1 MKTGLVLIDI
11 QNDYFPGGR
20 CELHEPL
27 KAVENAEKVLD
38 FFRKAN
44 LSVFHVQH
52 ISVKE
57 GATFFLPNTEGV
69 KIHPHVAPRKNEY
82 VVQKNYPNSFRKTN
96 LLQLLQREG
105 IEHLV
110 ICGMMTHMCID
121 TTVRAASDLEFECTV
136 IEDACTT
143 KDLVFNNETIQA
155 KHVHVAFMSAL
166 NNMFAKVI
174 KTTEFLSNEMYIQVE
189 KTT

>member
-27 KAVENAEKVLD
+27 KAVENAKKVIG
-38 FFRKAN
+38 FFRGMN
-44 LSVFHVQH
+44 LPIFHVQH

-57 GATFFLPNTEGV
+57 GATFFIPNTEGV
-69 KIHPHVAPRKNEY
+69 KIHPHIAPLKNEF
-82 VVQKNYPNSFRKTN
+82 VVQKNYPNSFRETN
-96 LLQLLQREG
+96 LFELLKQEG

-121 TTVRAASDLEFECTV
+121 TTVRAASDLEFGCTV

-143 KDLVFNNETIQA
+143 KDLVFNDETIQA
-155 KHVHVAFMSAL
+155 KRVHTAFMGAL
-166 NNMFAKVI
+166 EKMFANVI
-174 KTTEFLSNEMYIQVE
+174 KTTEFLSSKM
-189 KTT
+189 

>member
-20 CELHEPL
+20 CELHESL
-27 KAVENAEKVLD
+27 RAVENAKEVLD
-38 FFRKAN
+38 FFREMH
-44 LSVFHVQH
+44 LPIFHVQH

-69 KIHPHVAPRKNEY
+69 NIHSHVAPFKNEF

-96 LLQLLQREG
+96 LLELLQREG

-121 TTVRAASDLEFECTV
+121 TTVRAASDLEFRCTV

-143 KDLVFNNETIQA
+143 KDLVFNNELTQA
-155 KHVHVAFMSAL
+155 KHVHTVFMSAL
-166 NNMFAKVI
+166 DKMFANVI
-174 KTTEFLSNEMYIQVE
+174 KTTEFLSNKM
-189 KTT
+189 

>member
-20 CELHEPL
+20 CELHESL
-27 KAVENAEKVLD
+27 RAVENARKVLD
-38 FFRKAN
+38 FFRKTN
-44 LSVFHVQH
+44 LPVFHVQH

-57 GATFFLPNTEGV
+57 GSTFFLPHTEGV
-69 KIHPHVAPRKNEY
+69 KMHPYVEPLEIEY
-82 VVQKNYPNSFRKTN
+82 VVQKNYPNSFRATN
-96 LLQLLQREG
+96 LFELLQREG

-121 TTVRAASDLEFECTV
+121 TTVRAASDLGFGCTV

-143 KDLVFNNETIQA
+143 KDLVFNNELIQA
-155 KHVHVAFMSAL
+155 KHVHAAFMSAL

-174 KTTEFLSNEMYIQVE
+174 DTEKFLVR
-189 KTT
+189 